1 MNISVRER
9 YTSIPPGTHTAG
21 SENGSA
27 VLPSTQIPH
36 GLLPQFLRTRDLVVL
51 CLIAV
56 LLINNV
62 SLVTGAGGAAFVYWI
77 VGGVAFLVPS
87 ALICLQLYRLFPG
100 EGAVYLWASRAFG
113 DFVATFLGFFCHW
126 LPGVIGLLV
135 SISAFVTYTQALN
148 PNWLNAPW
156 QQGITEIAV
165 LLAAQGLCLLP
176 PRLLHWI
183 INTVWVAYGS
193 IFLLLTLAAL
203 LWLVTGHLPQGDFSA
218 RGWHIS
224 ISHWPIV
231 AVMILCFVGI
241 EVPLNL
247 GLEVVHP
254 GVVER
259 ALKWSIPLIIGGYL
273 LATFAIA
280 VVLPPSDAAN
290 PALIAEVMPLVFGP
304 SIGGVL
310 QVITNLMLLCYFVC
324 VTAAFNLMFS
334 RLLLVAGMD
343 RRLPRVMQRLS
354 RQRVPVQAMWAQTL
368 INVGLVIVIYFL
380 APAFGS
386 SNNPEFSLVVFLI
399 VINGGAIIW
408 NLAMI
413 GLFLSGIVLIAR
425 YRFQFS
431 GPWILPLPMLHLLA
445 CLGIISAGIAIA
457 GTLFAGSPLPQ
468 VLSTPNWTYWI
479 LVVVLGSLAVGA
491 THSFLAPEA
500 QDVVALLA
508 KARNQTRMPL
518 RSAPPGGAMMT
529 AQEPGM
535 LIRSAPPQSALPQSG
550 SYTSHPG
557 IRAGSFFP
565 EGSSSRLSG
574 KSTFSQR

>member
-1 MNISVRER
+1 MNISMQER
-9 YTSIPPGTHTAG
+9 YSSIPPGNQTTAF
-21 SENGSA
+21 EKGSA
-27 VLPSTQIPH
+27 TLPSTHIPQ
-36 GLLPQFLRTRDLVVL
+36 GLLPRCLRTRDLMVL

-62 SLVTGAGGAAFVYWI
+62 SLVTGAGGAAFIYWI
-77 VGGVAFLVPS
+77 VGGAAFLVPS

-100 EGAVYLWASRAFG
+100 EGAVYLWANRAFG
-113 DFVATFLGFFCHW
+113 DFVATFLGFFCNW
-126 LPGVIGLLV
+126 LPGVVGLLV

-148 PNWLNAPW
+148 PTWLNTPW
-156 QQGITEIAV
+156 QQGIAEIVV

-176 PRLLHWI
+176 PRILHRI
-183 INTVWVAYGS
+183 INTVWLAYGS

-203 LWLVTGHLPQGDFSA
+203 LWLVTGHQPQGDFSA
-218 RGWHIS
+218 RGWQIS
-224 ISHWPIV
+224 VSHWPIV
-231 AVMILCFVGI
+231 AIMILCFVGI

-259 ALKWSIPLIIGGYL
+259 ALKWSIPLVIGGYL

-304 SIGGVL
+304 GVGGIL
-310 QVITNLMLLCYFVC
+310 QVMTNLILLCYFVC

-343 RRLPRVMQRLS
+343 RRLPRAMQRLS
-354 RQRVPVQAMWAQTL
+354 RQRVPVPAMWAQTL
-368 INVGLVIVIYFL
+368 INVGLVVVIYFL
-380 APAFGS
+380 APVFGS
-386 SNNPEFSLVVFLI
+386 SNNQEFSLIVFLI

-431 GPWILPLPMLHLLA
+431 GPWILPPPMLHLLA
-445 CLGIISAGIAIA
+445 CLGIVSAGIAIA

-491 THSFLAPEA
+491 THSFLVPEA

-508 KARNQTRMPL
+508 KAEGRTPMLQP
-518 RSAPPGGAMMT
+518 SVSPGGAMM
-529 AQEPGM
+529 AAREAVNP
-535 LIRSAPPQSALPQSG
+535 IRSAPPLSSLSQPGPYASNPGTGASHSFPGGISG
-550 SYTSHPG
+550 P
-557 IRAGSFFP
+557 
-565 EGSSSRLSG
+565 LSG
-574 KSTFSQR
+574 KSTFS